1 MEEIKTDS
9 VCSNLIAEFERYTY
23 GNDKRFMNQ
32 HYEDLSRTYRG
43 VGAILFVFGG
53 VTNNILFVGMAY
65 IAITLAWHL
74 RNPGLNGT

>member
-9 VCSNLIAEFERYTY
+9 VCSNL
-23 GNDKRFMNQ
+23 
-32 HYEDLSRTYRG
+32 EDLSRTYRRVG
-43 VGAILFVFGG
+43 VILFVFGG